1 LYETEDNHEQEHSI
15 MTVLIIGI
23 ILAILGVA
31 ATLYHMNRDP
41 DVATEALAG
50 EYWWMAWPM

>member
-1 LYETEDNHEQEHSI
+1 

-31 ATLYHMNRDP
+31 ATLYQINHNP
-41 DVATEALAG
+41 DVAAEVLAA
-50 EYWWMAWPM
+50 EYWRMAWPM